1 MAEAMDVIDVEQSS
15 FGAYAERVL
24 IDTFPNLCP
33 KMIGGLV
40 RSKEMDL
47 VQLVTHLSGLD
58 DKVQRKTITEE
69 ARALMQKVEKAEV
82 NIASKQKSSQ
92 VKKYTTEFNV
102 EEFVALIPNPEE
114 TFSKPTRGTAARLKN
129 LYYVERYFMNR
140 YPSIYKAV
148 ISNMILKYG
157 HDSEKSEECHT
168 LVKID
173 DQLASAEERGLHTM
187 KCRRKPTLLTL
198 PKEVDI
204 LMLQEVAYIEHRK
217 EILDYIQKKKQ
228 DEAQRRQY
236 LIDNGLT
243 VTCQC
248 CFTEGLTIEEAFT
261 CNKDCSFCAECIQKS
276 CELKLG
282 EDNIQFP
289 CLADCGSQFAWTTLQ
304 AALPPT
310 LFSKLSQR
318 CTESEIRAAGIK
330 LDSCPSC
337 NFTNIIDEQYTTF
350 QCLNPD
356 CMEETCILCKEPSH
370 LPLRCDEVE
379 KDEEV
384 KARLHVEKKM
394 TEALLRTC
402 WRCSRRFIKEQD
414 GCNKITCVCGAMSC
428 YICNKPV
435 ESYAHFNGLGGDKYH
450 LRTYRFRCPLYSD
463 MDAMHEREIAKAAE
477 EAKKEVD
484 PAKLKFDP
492 SADINKYYEDKRKK
506 TNPPRW
512 MEALEDVRLARG
524 EQRLEQMRAEIQNL
538 REQYFRLL
546 QQAQELRQIPLHRPP
561 VAWNIDPPV
570 GHRAAPLQR
579 LRDIREQRQVRIAVR
594 RQDPAPAQP
603 PAPAQNEADRP
614 AIQPAQGQ
622 PQIPQHIP
630 PPAQPQPAPL
640 ELPAQ
645 LLHSPPVAIPAEHRP
660 APVQRL
666 GDIREQRQVPI
677 PVQRQNPAP
686 AQPPAPAPNEERV
699 RRTLLG
705 VPRPTERAPQVNNIR
720 PGVAQVQAAGQA
732 QARKPTGA
740 IPRRSVLNV
749 AAVPSPRRVT
759 KRTSTHKPVVE
770 EQPKPAQVP
779 VRANAAANQP
789 TGAIPKHVQVQPAKS
804 SERGAKAPT
813 TRANRG
819 LIQKKLF

>member
-1 MAEAMDVIDVEQSS
+1 MDPFEYTGS

-82 NIASKQKSSQ
+82 NIASKQKSSSQ

-450 LRTYRFRCPLYSD
+450 LCPLYSD

-538 REQYFRLL
+538 REQ
-546 QQAQELRQIPLHRPP
+546 
-561 VAWNIDPPV
+561 
-570 GHRAAPLQR
+570 
-579 LRDIREQRQVRIAVR
+579 
-594 RQDPAPAQP
+594 
-603 PAPAQNEADRP
+603 ADRP

>member
-1 MAEAMDVIDVEQSS
+1 MDPFEYTGS

-82 NIASKQKSSQ
+82 NIASKQKSSSQ

-450 LRTYRFRCPLYSD
+450 LCPLYSD

-538 REQYFRLL
+538 RE
-546 QQAQELRQIPLHRPP
+546 QAQELRQIPLHRPP

-686 AQPPAPAPNEERV
+686 AQPPAPAPNE
-699 RRTLLG
+699 
-705 VPRPTERAPQVNNIR
+705 
-720 PGVAQVQAAGQA
+720 
-732 QARKPTGA
+732 
-740 IPRRSVLNV
+740 
-749 AAVPSPRRVT
+749 VT